1 MITLVVRKRKQDR
14 FRRSMEGAME
24 SNGGAWGAQRRYERA
39 QREQIDKTALTRIAD
54 MTSFFCSGTSR
65 VAESTIGVQYAIFA
79 SAERKSWK
87 DDSRRIR
94 LFAKDS
100 IVLGMAA
107 ENLTL
112 LSSGYN
118 STFEAF
124 TMARE
129 FLALTMVRNIPLA
142 VFRTIL
148 RYIADRLRSE
158 NTNVHRKSVRQRTSL
173 LPV

>member
-1 MITLVVRKRKQDR
+1 MIFFFLLRHKQSCGKYYQCSICNLRFSRKEVLK
-14 FRRSMEGAME
+14 
-24 SNGGAWGAQRRYERA
+24 
-39 QREQIDKTALTRIAD
+39 
-54 MTSFFCSGTSR
+54 GTSR
-65 VAESTIGVQYAIFA
+65 RT
-79 SAERKSWK
+79 
-87 DDSRRIR
+87 R
-94 LFAKDS
+94 LFAKGS

-107 ENLTL
+107 EYLML

-129 FLALTMVRNIPLA
+129 FLALTVVRNIPLA
-142 VFRTIL
+142 AIRTIL

-158 NTNVHRKSVRQRTSL
+158 NTDIYRKIVRQRTSL